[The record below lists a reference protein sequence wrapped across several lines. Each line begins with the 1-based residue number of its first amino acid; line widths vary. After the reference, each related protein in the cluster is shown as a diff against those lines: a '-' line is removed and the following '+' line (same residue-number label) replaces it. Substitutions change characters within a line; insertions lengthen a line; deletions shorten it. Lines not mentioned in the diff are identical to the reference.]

1 MDVRKLFESPTVD
14 INHVARI
21 VDEAAAKAEAIPQLS
36 LEHPL
41 NVEEAYAVQAAS
53 IQRRLD
59 RGESRTGVKMGFTSK
74 AKMIQMGVDDL
85 IWGRLTDQM
94 VIDDGGEVDYGSL
107 IHPRVEP
114 EIAFLLNQDLPCRV
128 TMAESIQA
136 VEAVAVAM
144 EVIDSRY
151 EDFKFSL
158 PDVVAD
164 NTSASRYVLGGWQSV
179 DIDFSNLGM
188 ILEINGIPLQV
199 GSSAAILGHPV
210 RALVAAARLSAEAG
224 EPLKAGWIVL
234 AGGATAAEAL
244 GPGDYIRT
252 VAQSLGSVSFLVA
265 D

>member
-128 TMAESIQA
+128 TMSLIH
-136 VEAVAVAM
+136 AM
-144 EVIDSRY
+144 
-151 EDFKFSL
+151 K
-158 PDVVAD
+158 
-164 NTSASRYVLGGWQSV
+164 TS
-179 DIDFSNLGM
+179 
-188 ILEINGIPLQV
+188 
-199 GSSAAILGHPV
+199 
-210 RALVAAARLSAEAG
+210 
-224 EPLKAGWIVL
+224 
-234 AGGATAAEAL
+234 
-244 GPGDYIRT
+244 
-252 VAQSLGSVSFLVA
+252 SFLFPMLWRIIPQRV
-265 D
+265 DMCWVVGKVWISTFPIWG